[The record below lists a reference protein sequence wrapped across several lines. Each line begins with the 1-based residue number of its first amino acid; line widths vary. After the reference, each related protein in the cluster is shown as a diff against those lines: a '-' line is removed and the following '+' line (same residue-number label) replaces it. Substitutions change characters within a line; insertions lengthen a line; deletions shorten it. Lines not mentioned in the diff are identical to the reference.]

1 MQIALLTRH
10 LIAKHPACRLNAA
23 SMATLQPKLY
33 ALQYDYVADA
43 LEKRKPHREA
53 HLSFIGEQVKKG
65 NLVIGG
71 ALDHP
76 PTGGLLILRN
86 LSHDEIEKL
95 AKQDPYVTHGVVLK
109 YTIKP
114 YMAVVGDALLN
125 NDLIKI

>member
-1 MQIALLTRH
+1 
-10 LIAKHPACRLNAA
+10 
-23 SMATLQPKLY
+23 MATLQPKLY

-65 NLVIGG
+65 NVVIGG

-76 PTGGLLILRN
+76 PTGALLILRN

-95 AKQDPYVTHGVVLK
+95 AKQDPYVTNGVVLK